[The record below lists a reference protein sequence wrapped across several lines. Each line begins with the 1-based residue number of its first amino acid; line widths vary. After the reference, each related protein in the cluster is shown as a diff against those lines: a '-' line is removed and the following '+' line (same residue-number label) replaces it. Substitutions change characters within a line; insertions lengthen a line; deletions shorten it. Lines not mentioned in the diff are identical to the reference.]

1 MEPVSSRRVVKLC
14 CRTLAVFGILLS
26 VACSPHSVL
35 GPSGSW
41 MPGTTPHF
49 ILVGR
54 TPRSY
59 LLHVPPRDSAAA
71 VDTLARYAL
80 VLVLHGS
87 SSNSEEIRETTGMDS
102 LSDSYGFIVAYPQ
115 GTDGSGLFPS
125 DWNGGACCGEAAREH
140 VDDVGF
146 LAAVLAEISHN
157 LPVDSSR
164 VFVAGFS
171 SGAIMAYH
179 AACRLA
185 PMINAIA
192 VVSGSLQDGSCA
204 PGNAVGVIAV
214 HGTSDS
220 EVPYYDAALTAPPAP
235 VTGIA
240 STLPPSVQFWV
251 ATDGC
256 SGGTANQQSPNVV
269 QTSFSS
275 CSGANVMLYTIQGG
289 WHEWPSLT
297 SDAPLS
303 QLDASRTIVQYF
315 QSR

>member
-1 MEPVSSRRVVKLC
+1 MEPVRNRRVLRLC
-14 CRTLAVFGILLS
+14 RRTLAVSGILS
-26 VACSPHSVL
+26 AVACSPHNLL
-35 GPSGSW
+35 GPSDSW
-41 MPGTTPHF
+41 LPGTTPHF

-59 LLHVPPRDSAAA
+59 LLHVPPRDSTVS
-71 VDTLARYAL
+71 VDTLGRYPL

-87 SSNSEEIRETTGMDS
+87 SSSAEDIRETTGMDS
-102 LSDSYGFIVAYPQ
+102 LSDSNGFIVVYPQ

-146 LAAVLAEISHN
+146 LSAAVLEISHN

-179 AACRLA
+179 AACKLA

-192 VVSGSLQDGSCA
+192 VVSGSLQDASCT
-204 PGNAVGVIAV
+204 PGKAVGVVAV

-220 EVPYYDAALTAPPAP
+220 EVPYYDGSLTAPPAP
-235 VTGIA
+235 ITGVA

-256 SGGTANQQSPNVV
+256 TGGTANQQSPNVV
-269 QTSFSS
+269 RTSFTS
-275 CSGANVMLYTIQGG
+275 CSGANVMLYTIKGG
-289 WHEWPSLT
+289 WHEWPSST

-303 QLDASRTIVQYF
+303 ELDASRTIVQYF

>member
-1 MEPVSSRRVVKLC
+1 MRFGQRAVV
-14 CRTLAVFGILLS
+14 TLAILSS
-26 VACSPHSVL
+26 VTCSPHSLL

-54 TPRSY
+54 TTRSY
-59 LLHVPPRDSAAA
+59 LLHVPPRDTGVAL
-71 VDTLARYAL
+71 DTLARYPL
-80 VLVLHGS
+80 LLVLHGS
-87 SSNSEEIRETTGMDS
+87 CSGADDIRQTTGMDS
-102 LSDSYGFIVAYPQ
+102 LSDANGFIVAYPQ

-146 LAAVLAEISHN
+146 IAAVMLEISHN

-179 AACRLA
+179 AACKLA

-192 VVSGSLQDGSCA
+192 VVSGSLQDASCA
-204 PGNAVGVIAV
+204 PGKAVGVIAV

-240 STLPPSVQFWV
+240 SELPPSVQFWV

-256 SGGTANQQSPNVV
+256 SGGATNQQSPNVV
-269 QTSFSS
+269 RTSFSS
-275 CSGANVMLYTIQGG
+275 CTGANVMLYTIQGG
-289 WHEWPSLT
+289 WHEWPAAT

-303 QLDASRTIVQYF
+303 QLDASRTIVAYF
-315 QSR
+315 ESR

>member
-1 MEPVSSRRVVKLC
+1 
-14 CRTLAVFGILLS
+14 
-26 VACSPHSVL
+26 
-35 GPSGSW
+35 

-59 LLHVPPRDSAAA
+59 LLHVPSRDTRLR
-71 VDTLARYAL
+71 VDSLAGFPL

-87 SSNSEEIRETTGMDS
+87 SSSGEDIRETTGMDS
-102 LSDSYGFIVAYPQ
+102 LSEVNGFIVAYPQ

-146 LAAVLAEISHN
+146 IAEVVAEISRN

-171 SGAIMAYH
+171 SGGIMAYH

-192 VVSGSLQDGSCA
+192 AVSGSLKDTNCA
-204 PGNAVGVIAV
+204 PGKAVGLIAV

-220 EVPYYDAALTAPPAP
+220 EVPYYDASLTAPPAP
-235 VTGIA
+235 VTGVA

-251 ATDGC
+251 AADGC
-256 SGGTANQQSPNVV
+256 SGGATNQQSPDVV
-269 QTSFSS
+269 RTSFSS
-275 CSGANVMLYTIQGG
+275 CTGAKVMLYTIQGG

>member
-1 MEPVSSRRVVKLC
+1 MEPVSNRWQVRLC
-14 CRTLAVFGILLS
+14 LLALAAFAILSS
-26 VACSPHSVL
+26 VTCSPHGVL
-35 GPSGSW
+35 GPSGGW

-54 TPRSY
+54 TPRTY

-71 VDTLARYAL
+71 ADTLARYPL

-87 SSNSEEIRETTGMDS
+87 SGNSDDIRQTTGMDS
-102 LSDSYGFIVAYPQ
+102 LSDSNGFIVAYPQ
-115 GTDGSGLFPS
+115 GTDGSGIFPS
-125 DWNGGACCGEAAREH
+125 DWNGGSCCGEALREH

-146 LAAVLAEISHN
+146 LAAVVAEISQN
-157 LPVDSSR
+157 LPVDSTR

-179 AACRLA
+179 VACKLA

-192 VVSGSLQDGSCA
+192 VVSGSLQDASCA
-204 PGNAVGVIAV
+204 PGKAVGVIAV

-220 EVPYYDAALTAPPAP
+220 EVPYYDASLTAPPTP
-235 VTGIA
+235 VTGVA

-251 ATDGC
+251 VTDGC

-269 QTSFSS
+269 RTSFTS
-275 CSGANVMLYTIQGG
+275 CTGASVMLYTIQGG
-289 WHEWPSLT
+289 WHEWPTST

-303 QLDASRTIVQYF
+303 ELDASKTIVQYF
-315 QSR
+315 KSR

>member
-1 MEPVSSRRVVKLC
+1 
-14 CRTLAVFGILLS
+14 
-26 VACSPHSVL
+26 
-35 GPSGSW
+35 

-59 LLHVPPRDSAAA
+59 LLHVPSRDTRLR
-71 VDTLARYAL
+71 VDSLAGFPL

-87 SSNSEEIRETTGMDS
+87 SSSGEDIRETTGMDS
-102 LSDSYGFIVAYPQ
+102 LSEVNGFIVAYPQ

-146 LAAVLAEISHN
+146 IAEVVAEISRN

-192 VVSGSLQDGSCA
+192 AVSGSLQDTNCA
-204 PGNAVGVIAV
+204 PGKAVGLIAV

-220 EVPYYDAALTAPPAP
+220 EVPYYDASLTAPPAP
-235 VTGIA
+235 VTGVA

-251 ATDGC
+251 AADGC
-256 SGGTANQQSPNVV
+256 SGGATNQQSPDVV
-269 QTSFSS
+269 RTSFSS
-275 CSGANVMLYTIQGG
+275 CTGAKVMLYTIQGG

>member
-1 MEPVSSRRVVKLC
+1 MTTRWSVRFGQRAVV
-14 CRTLAVFGILLS
+14 TLAILSS
-26 VACSPHSVL
+26 VTCSPHSLL

-54 TPRSY
+54 TTRSY
-59 LLHVPPRDSAAA
+59 LLHVPPRDTAVA
-71 VDTLARYAL
+71 VDTLARYPL

-87 SSNSEEIRETTGMDS
+87 SSGADDIRQTTGMDS
-102 LSDSYGFIVAYPQ
+102 LSVANGFIVAYPQ

-125 DWNGGACCGEAAREH
+125 DWNGGACCGEAARER

-146 LAAVLAEISHN
+146 IAAVMLEISHN

-179 AACRLA
+179 AACKLA

-192 VVSGSLQDGSCA
+192 VVSGSLQDASCA
-204 PGNAVGVIAV
+204 PGKAVGVIAV

-240 STLPPSVQFWV
+240 SELPPSVQFWV

-256 SGGTANQQSPNVV
+256 SGGATNQQSPNVV
-269 QTSFSS
+269 RTSFSS
-275 CSGANVMLYTIQGG
+275 CTGANVLLYTIQGG
-289 WHEWPSLT
+289 WHEWPAAT

-303 QLDASRTIVQYF
+303 QLDASRTIVAYF
-315 QSR
+315 ESR

>member
-1 MEPVSSRRVVKLC
+1 
-14 CRTLAVFGILLS
+14 
-26 VACSPHSVL
+26 
-35 GPSGSW
+35 
-41 MPGTTPHF
+41 
-49 ILVGR
+49 
-54 TPRSY
+54 
-59 LLHVPPRDSAAA
+59 
-71 VDTLARYAL
+71 
-80 VLVLHGS
+80 
-87 SSNSEEIRETTGMDS
+87 MDS
-102 LSDSYGFIVAYPQ
+102 LSDANGFIVAYPQ

-146 LAAVLAEISHN
+146 IAAVVAEISHN
-157 LPVDSSR
+157 LPMDSSR

-179 AACRLA
+179 TACKLA

-192 VVSGSLQDGSCA
+192 VVSGSLQDASCV
-204 PGNAVGVIAV
+204 PGKAVGLIAV

-220 EVPYYDAALTAPPAP
+220 EVPYYDASLTAPPAP

-240 STLPPSVQFWV
+240 SELPPSVQFWV

-256 SGGTANQQSPNVV
+256 AGATANQQSPNVV
-269 QTSFSS
+269 RTSFSS

-289 WHEWPSLT
+289 WHEWPSSS

-303 QLDASRTIVQYF
+303 ELDASKTIVQYF
-315 QSR
+315 KTR

>member
-1 MEPVSSRRVVKLC
+1 MTTRWSARFGQRAVVS
-14 CRTLAVFGILLS
+14 LAILSS
-26 VACSPHSVL
+26 VTCSHNLL

-41 MPGTTPHF
+41 MTGTTPHF
-49 ILVGR
+49 ILVGG
-54 TPRSY
+54 TSRSY
-59 LLHVPPRDSAAA
+59 LLHVPPRDTAVA
-71 VDTLARYAL
+71 VDTLARYPL

-87 SSNSEEIRETTGMDS
+87 SSGSDDIRQTTGMDS
-102 LSDSYGFIVAYPQ
+102 LSDANGFIVAYPQ

-146 LAAVLAEISHN
+146 ISAVVLEISHN

-179 AACRLA
+179 AACKLA

-192 VVSGSLQDGSCA
+192 VVSGSLQDASCT
-204 PGNAVGVIAV
+204 PGKAVGVIAV

-240 STLPPSVQFWV
+240 SELPPSVQFWV

-256 SGGTANQQSPNVV
+256 SGGATNQQSPNVV
-269 QTSFSS
+269 RTSFSS
-275 CSGANVMLYTIQGG
+275 CAGANVMLYTIQGG
-289 WHEWPSLT
+289 WHEWPAAT

-303 QLDASRTIVQYF
+303 QLDASKTIVQYF

>member
-1 MEPVSSRRVVKLC
+1 MEPVNNHRHVTLSRWTLVAFAILSSV
-14 CRTLAVFGILLS
+14 T
-26 VACSPHSVL
+26 CSPHSVL
-35 GPSGSW
+35 GPSGGW

-71 VDTLARYAL
+71 ADTLARYPL

-87 SSNSEEIRETTGMDS
+87 SSGSDDIRQTTGMDS
-102 LSDSYGFIVAYPQ
+102 LSDSNGFIVAYPQ

-146 LAAVLAEISHN
+146 LAAVLAEISSN

-179 AACRLA
+179 VACRLA

-192 VVSGSLQDGSCA
+192 VVSGSLQDASCA
-204 PGNAVGVIAV
+204 PGKAVGVIAV

-220 EVPYYDAALTAPPAP
+220 EVPYYDASLSAPPAP
-235 VTGIA
+235 VTGVA
-240 STLPPSVQFWV
+240 STLPPSVQFWA

-256 SGGTANQQSPNVV
+256 SGATANQQSPNVV
-269 QTSFSS
+269 RTSFTS
-275 CSGANVMLYTIQGG
+275 CTGANVMLYTIEGG
-289 WHEWPSLT
+289 WHEWPAAT

-303 QLDASRTIVQYF
+303 ELDASKTIVQYF
-315 QSR
+315 KSR